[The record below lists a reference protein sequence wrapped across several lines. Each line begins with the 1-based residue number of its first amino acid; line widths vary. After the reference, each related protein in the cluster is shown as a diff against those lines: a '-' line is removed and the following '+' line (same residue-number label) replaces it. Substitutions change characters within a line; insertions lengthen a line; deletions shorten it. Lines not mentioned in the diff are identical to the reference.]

1 MCELKFQV
9 ETSFTAYCNLYKHQS
24 QQRHHLLTDIR
35 DAAKAEDSIVLRHTD
50 GVNILHKIFLDPTS
64 DGFIISKY
72 IIGNTIHDLFAW
84 SNAQSQSKNLTVK
97 VLLGVY
103 KVLGIS
109 STTWTTKTKKSHHTE
124 DDLEKL

>member
-64 DGFIISKY
+64 DCFIISKY

-84 SNAQSQSKNLTVK
+84 SNVQSQSKNLTVK
-97 VLLGVY
+97 VMHTVAHSSKERGLAMGLGR
-103 KVLGIS
+103 S
-109 STTWTTKTKKSHHTE
+109 S
-124 DDLEKL
+124 

>member
-9 ETSFTAYCNLYKHQS
+9 ETSFTAYCNLYKNQS

-35 DAAKAEDSIVLRHTD
+35 DVAKAEDSIVLRHTD
-50 GVNILHKIFLDPTS
+50 GVNILHKIFLDLTS
-64 DGFIISKY
+64 DCFIISKD

-109 STTWTTKTKKSHHTE
+109 STTWTIKTKKSHHTE

>member
-64 DGFIISKY
+64 DCFIISKY

-109 STTWTTKTKKSHHTE
+109 STT
-124 DDLEKL
+124 